1 MEQLICIFGV
11 AVVITLFHLLKIF
24 LMEEKFDFFEILG
37 YYLKA
42 TVILNIVLILF
53 VFIVKRYWIWN
64 EELTNGFVIKYI
76 ALGSIISLFLPA
88 IYYKVRKIK
97 RNKTK

>member
-24 LMEEKFDFFEILG
+24 LMEDKFDFFEILG

-42 TVILNIVLILF
+42 SIILNIILIIF
-53 VFIVKRYWIWN
+53 VFIVKGYFIWN
-64 EELTNGFVIKYI
+64 KELTGGFVFKYI
-76 ALGSIISLFLPA
+76 LFGSIISLFLPA
-88 IYYKVRKIK
+88 LYYKVRKIK

>member
-11 AVVITLFHLLKIF
+11 AIVITLLHLLKLF

-42 TVILNIVLILF
+42 TIILNIVLVILT
-53 VFIVKRYWIWN
+53 FIIKGYLMWN

-76 ALGSIISLFLPA
+76 VVGSIISLFLPA
-88 IYYKVRKIK
+88 FYYKMRKIK

>member
-11 AVVITLFHLLKIF
+11 AVLITLFHLLKLF
-24 LMEEKFDFFEILG
+24 LMEDKFDFFEILG

-42 TVILNIVLILF
+42 TVILNIILVLL
-53 VFIVKRYWIWN
+53 VFIVKKYWMWN

-76 ALGSIISLFLPA
+76 LLGSFISLFLPA
-88 IYYKVRKIK
+88 LYYKVRKIK
-97 RNKTK
+97 RNKAK